1 MQRTKQTKQP
11 EKKVYERSVQLEKEI
26 DLLVNKYSWGDSKEL
41 FKAELQYLVAI
52 AERDQ
57 MVKDHEATM
66 NRLTTK

>member
-11 EKKVYERSVQLEKEI
+11 EKKVYERSVQLEI
-26 DLLVNKYSWGDSKEL
+26 DRLVNKYPWGDSKEL
-41 FKAELQYLVAI
+41 FRAELEYLVAV
-52 AERDQ
+52 AEKEQ